1 MSEDQAYYRRL
12 LVIANETCPCPGLA
26 QQASDLLDRPDGEL
40 LLVAPALNSRL
51 RHWVSD
57 TDEAVRQAH
66 ARLKEAV
73 HALAQHGVQA
83 QGRVGDADPLVAIH
97 DATREFAADAIIIST
112 HPAGHSH
119 WLERGLLER
128 ARAELT
134 VPILH
139 LESRYGFLASAA
151 AVR

>member
-1 MSEDQAYYRRL
+1 MSDAHPKYRRL

-26 QQASDLLDRPDGEL
+26 EQASDLLDRPDGEL
-40 LLVAPALNSRL
+40 LLIAPALNSRL

-66 ARLKEAV
+66 ARLREAV
-73 HALAQHGVQA
+73 QAFAQHGVHA
-83 QGRVGDADPLVAIH
+83 QSQVGDADPLLAIH
-97 DATREFAADAIIIST
+97 DATQEFAADAIIIST

-128 ARAELT
+128 ARDQLT

-139 LESRYGFLASAA
+139 LESQYGLLAA
-151 AVR
+151 AVE

>member
-1 MSEDQAYYRRL
+1 MSDGKTHYRRL
-12 LVIANETCPCPGLA
+12 LVVANETCPCPGLA
-26 QQASDLLDRPDGEL
+26 QQASDLLDRPDGQL
-40 LLVAPALNSRL
+40 LLIAPALNSRV

-66 ARLKEAV
+66 MRLRDAV
-73 HALAQHGVQA
+73 QALAEHGVQA
-83 QGRVGDADPLVAIH
+83 RSQVGDADPLLAIH
-97 DATREFAADAIIIST
+97 DATQEFAADAIIIST

-128 ARAELT
+128 ARDQLT

-139 LESRYGFLASAA
+139 LESQYGLLAA
-151 AVR
+151 AAE